1 MATITTNTVR
11 KYKDL
16 DLNFISHPVRKD
28 VNKLLDED
36 AVIGSIRNL
45 LQTSHYERLF
55 QPSLGSN
62 VKRILFENMD
72 PISESAL
79 KREIIQT
86 LTKAVEVGL
95 KKKLI
100 IFIDSLGGL
109 NTAKEIRDAMEN
121 STSGDMGSRA
131 KQLKSMLNKLTYS

>member
-86 LTKAVEVGL
+86 LTNFEPRVSVNSITIKSNYENNSYDL
-95 KKKLI
+95 
-100 IFIDSLGGL
+100 SLNFTVL
-109 NTAKEIRDAMEN
+109 NTSEQVSIQFSLKRD
-121 STSGDMGSRA
+121 R
-131 KQLKSMLNKLTYS
+131 

>member
-86 LTKAVEVGL
+86 LTNFEPRVSVNSVTIKSNYENNSYDL
-95 KKKLI
+95 
-100 IFIDSLGGL
+100 SLNFTVL
-109 NTAKEIRDAMEN
+109 NTSEQVSIQFSLKRD
-121 STSGDMGSRA
+121 R
-131 KQLKSMLNKLTYS
+131 

>member
-1 MATITTNTVR
+1 MATIIANSIR

-28 VNKLLDED
+28 VNKLLDEN

-55 QPSLGSN
+55 QPSIGSN
-62 VKRILFENMD
+62 IKRILFENMD

-79 KREIIQT
+79 KREIEQT
-86 LTKAVEVGL
+86 LTNFEPRVSVNSITIKANYDNNAYDV
-95 KKKLI
+95 
-100 IFIDSLGGL
+100 SLNFTVL
-109 NTAKEIRDAMEN
+109 NTSEQVSIQFSLKRD
-121 STSGDMGSRA
+121 R
-131 KQLKSMLNKLTYS
+131 

>member
-62 VKRILFENMD
+62 MKRILFENMD

-86 LTKAVEVGL
+86 LTNFEPRVSVNSITIKSNYENNSYDL
-95 KKKLI
+95 
-100 IFIDSLGGL
+100 SLNFTVL
-109 NTAKEIRDAMEN
+109 NTSEQVSIQFSLKRD
-121 STSGDMGSRA
+121 R
-131 KQLKSMLNKLTYS
+131 

>member
-11 KYKDL
+11 TYKDL

-86 LTKAVEVGL
+86 LTNFEPRVSVNSITIKSNYENNSYDL
-95 KKKLI
+95 
-100 IFIDSLGGL
+100 SLNFTVL
-109 NTAKEIRDAMEN
+109 NTSEQVSIQFSLKRD
-121 STSGDMGSRA
+121 R
-131 KQLKSMLNKLTYS
+131 